1 MSTQYRIGHLG
12 AQGDGIANTERGP
25 VFIPFTLPGETVTAA
40 VTKDRGDLIAILEA
54 APNRVEPPCRHF
66 GTCGGCQ
73 LQHIANPDYLAW
85 KRHKVVQA
93 LKSQRLEPEVG
104 AIVPCAPH
112 SRRRVTFAVRKVDA
126 GILLGYNRH
135 LSHEII
141 DIVECPISLP
151 PIVEALDSLRAL
163 ARLSC
168 STSKPFRMTVTA
180 TAAGLDVAILD
191 SGKADDAARRTIAA
205 FALANR
211 FARVSVEGEVIVEPN
226 RPQVPIGASVV
237 TVPPGGFLQAV
248 ASAEEAMAA
257 LVLEHVGKSKRVAD
271 LFAGSGAFS
280 LRLATR
286 AEVHAVEGEAAALAA
301 LDRAFRFT
309 PGLKRITTEKRDL
322 FERPLTTKE
331 LDRFDA
337 VVFDPPRA
345 GAEALCKQLA
355 KSQVPK
361 VAAVSCNPLTL
372 ARDLAILTAGGYRTV
387 SVTPVD
393 QFLWSSH
400 VEAVAL
406 LEKPKKRR

>member
-1 MSTQYRIGHLG
+1 MSTQYRINHLG

-25 VFIPFTLPGETVTAA
+25 VYIPFTLPGETVTAA
-40 VTKDRGDLIAILEA
+40 VNKDRGDLIAIQEPA
-54 APNRVEPPCRHF
+54 ANRVEPPCRHF

-73 LQHIANPDYLAW
+73 LQHMATPDYLAW
-85 KRHKVVQA
+85 KRNKVMQA
-93 LKSQRLEPEVG
+93 LKSQALTPEFG
-104 AIVPCAPH
+104 DIIPCAPH
-112 SRRRVTFAVRKVDA
+112 SRRRVTFALRKVEA
-126 GILLGYNRH
+126 GMLLGYNRH

-141 DIVECPISLP
+141 DIVECPISVP
-151 PIVEALDSLRAL
+151 PIVEALGSLRAV

-168 STSKPFRMTVTA
+168 STNKPFRMTVTA
-180 TAAGLDVAILD
+180 TAAGLDVALLE
-191 SGKADDAARRTIAA
+191 SGKLDDAARKTIAD
-205 FALANR
+205 FALAHS
-211 FARVSVEGEVIVEPN
+211 FARVSVDGEIIVEPTK
-226 RPQVPIGASVV
+226 PQVSIGASQV

-248 ASAEEAMAA
+248 ASAEEAMAG
-257 LVLEHVGKSKRVAD
+257 LVLDHVGKAKRVAD

-280 LRLATR
+280 LRLAAR
-286 AEVHAVEGEAAALAA
+286 AEVHAVEGDAAPLAA

-309 PGLKRITTEKRDL
+309 PGLKRVTTEKRDL

-345 GAEALCKQLA
+345 GAEFLCKQIA

-372 ARDLAILTAGGYRTV
+372 ARDLAILTAGGYRIV

>member
-40 VTKDRGDLIAILEA
+40 VTKDRGDLIAVQEP

-73 LQHIANPDYLAW
+73 LQHMAMPDYLAW
-85 KRHKVVQA
+85 KRTKLVQA

-112 SRRRVTFAVRKVDA
+112 SRRRVTFAVRRSDA
-126 GILLGYNRH
+126 GLLLGYNRH
-135 LSHEII
+135 LSHDIV
-141 DIVECPISLP
+141 DIVECPISVP

-168 STSKPFRMTVTA
+168 STHKPFRMTVTA
-180 TAAGLDVAILD
+180 SASGLDVALVE
-191 SGKADDAARRTIAA
+191 SGKLDDRMRKTIAD
-205 FALANR
+205 FALANGL
-211 FARVSVEGEVIVEPN
+211 ARVSVDGEIIVEPTK
-226 RPQVPIGASVV
+226 PQVLVGASVV
-237 TVPPGGFLQAV
+237 TVPPGGFIQAV

-257 LVLEHVGKSKRVAD
+257 LVLDHVGKSKRVVD
-271 LFAGSGAFS
+271 LFSGSGAFS

-309 PGLKRITTEKRDL
+309 QGLKRVTTEKRDL

-345 GAEALCKQLA
+345 GAEDVCKQLA

-372 ARDLAILTAGGYRTV
+372 ARDLAILTAGGYRIT

>member
-40 VTKDRGDLIAILEA
+40 VNKDRGELIAIQEPA
-54 APNRVEPPCRHF
+54 DNRVEPPCRHF

-73 LQHIANPDYLAW
+73 LQHMAMPDYLAW
-85 KRHKVVQA
+85 KRNKVVQA
-93 LKSQRLEPEVG
+93 LKSQRLEPEVQD
-104 AIVPCAPH
+104 IIPCEPH
-112 SRRRVTFAVRKVDA
+112 SRRRVTFALRKVEA
-126 GILLGYNRH
+126 GMLLGYNRH
-135 LSHEII
+135 LSHEIV
-141 DIVECPISLP
+141 DIMECPISVP
-151 PIVEALDSLRAL
+151 PIVEALESLRAV

-168 STSKPFRMTVTA
+168 STNKPFRMTVTA
-180 TAAGLDVAILD
+180 TASGLDVALLE
-191 SGKADDAARRTIAA
+191 SGKLDDAARKTIAD

-211 FARVSVEGEVIVEPN
+211 FARVSVDGEVIVEPTK
-226 RPQVPIGASVV
+226 PQVSMGESVV

-248 ASAEEAMAA
+248 ASAEDAMAR
-257 LVLEHVGKSKRVAD
+257 LVLDHVGKAKRVAD

-280 LRLATR
+280 LRLAAR
-286 AEVHAVEGEAAALAA
+286 SEVHAVEGDAAPLAA

-309 PGLKRITTEKRDL
+309 PGLKRVTTEKRDL

-331 LDRFDA
+331 LDKFDA

-345 GAEALCKQLA
+345 GAEFLCKQLA

-372 ARDLAILTAGGYRTV
+372 ARDLAILTAGGYRIT

-400 VEAVAL
+400 VESVAL
-406 LEKPKKRR
+406 LEKLRKRR

>member
-1 MSTQYRIGHLG
+1 MSTQYRINHLG

-25 VFIPFTLPGETVTAA
+25 VYIPFTLPDETVTAA
-40 VTKDRGDLIAILEA
+40 VNKDRGDLIAIQEPA
-54 APNRVEPPCRHF
+54 ANRVEPPCRHF

-73 LQHIANPDYLAW
+73 LQHMAMPDYLAW
-85 KRHKVVQA
+85 KRNKVVQA
-93 LKSQRLEPEVG
+93 LKSQALTPEVG
-104 AIVPCAPH
+104 DIIPCAPH
-112 SRRRVTFAVRKVDA
+112 SRRRVTLALRKVEA
-126 GILLGYNRH
+126 GMLLGYNRH

-141 DIVECPISLP
+141 DIVECPISVP
-151 PIVEALDSLRAL
+151 PIVEALESLRAV

-168 STSKPFRMTVTA
+168 STNKPFRMTVTA
-180 TAAGLDVAILD
+180 TAAGLDVALLE
-191 SGKADDAARRTIAA
+191 SGKLDDAARKTIAD

-211 FARVSVEGEVIVEPN
+211 FARVSVDGEIIVEPTK
-226 RPQVPIGASVV
+226 PQVSMGASVV

-248 ASAEEAMAA
+248 ASAEGAMAA
-257 LVLEHVGKSKRVAD
+257 LVLDHIGKSKRVAD

-280 LRLATR
+280 LRLAAR
-286 AEVHAVEGEAAALAA
+286 AEVHAVEGDAAPLAA

-309 PGLKRITTEKRDL
+309 PGLKRVTTEKRDL

-345 GAEALCKQLA
+345 GAEFLCKQLA

-372 ARDLAILTAGGYRTV
+372 ARDLAILTAGGYRIT

>member
-40 VTKDRGDLIAILEA
+40 VNKDRGELIAIQEPA
-54 APNRVEPPCRHF
+54 ANRVEPPCRHF

-73 LQHIANPDYLAW
+73 LQHMAMPDYLAW
-85 KRHKVVQA
+85 KRNKVVQA
-93 LKSQRLEPEVG
+93 LKSQRLEPEVQD
-104 AIVPCAPH
+104 IIPCEPH
-112 SRRRVTFAVRKVDA
+112 SRRRVTFALRKVEA
-126 GILLGYNRH
+126 GMLLGYNRH
-135 LSHEII
+135 LSHEIV
-141 DIVECPISLP
+141 DIMECPISVP
-151 PIVEALDSLRAL
+151 PIVEALESLRAV

-168 STSKPFRMTVTA
+168 STNKPFRMTVTA
-180 TAAGLDVAILD
+180 TASGLDVALLE
-191 SGKADDAARRTIAA
+191 SGKLDDAARKTIAD

-211 FARVSVEGEVIVEPN
+211 FARVSVDGEVIVEPTK
-226 RPQVPIGASVV
+226 PQVSMGESVV

-248 ASAEEAMAA
+248 ASAEDAMAR
-257 LVLEHVGKSKRVAD
+257 LVLDHVGKAKRVAD

-280 LRLATR
+280 LRLAAR
-286 AEVHAVEGEAAALAA
+286 SEVHAVEGDAAPLAA

-309 PGLKRITTEKRDL
+309 PGLKRVTTEKRDL

-331 LDRFDA
+331 LDKFDA

-345 GAEALCKQLA
+345 GAEFLCKQLA

-372 ARDLAILTAGGYRTV
+372 ARDLAILTAGGYRIT

-400 VEAVAL
+400 VESVAL
-406 LEKPKKRR
+406 LEKLRKRR

>member
-40 VTKDRGDLIAILEA
+40 VNKDRGDLIAIQEA
-54 APNRVEPPCRHF
+54 ADNRVEPPCRHF

-73 LQHIANPDYLAW
+73 LQHMATPDYLAW
-85 KRHKVVQA
+85 KRNKVVQA
-93 LKSQRLEPEVG
+93 LKSQRLEPDVG
-104 AIVPCAPH
+104 DIVPCAPH
-112 SRRRVTFAVRKVDA
+112 SRRRVTFAVRKVEA
-126 GILLGYNRH
+126 GMLLGYNRH

-141 DIVECPISLP
+141 DITECPISVP
-151 PIVEALDSLRAL
+151 SIVEALESLRAV

-168 STSKPFRMTVTA
+168 STNKPFRMTVTA
-180 TAAGLDVAILD
+180 TVSGLDVALFE
-191 SGKADDAARRTIAA
+191 SGKLDDAARKTIAD
-205 FALANR
+205 FALASR
-211 FARVSVEGEVIVEPN
+211 FARVSVDGEIIVEPTK
-226 RPQVPIGASVV
+226 PQVSMGASVV
-237 TVPPGGFLQAV
+237 TFPPGGFLQAV
-248 ASAEEAMAA
+248 ASAEDAMVS
-257 LVLEHVGKSKRVAD
+257 LVLDHVGKSKRVAD

-286 AEVHAVEGEAAALAA
+286 SEVHAVEGEAAPLAA

-309 PGLKRITTEKRDL
+309 PGLKRVTTEKRDL

-331 LDRFDA
+331 LDKFDA

-345 GAEALCKQLA
+345 GAEFLCKQLA

-372 ARDLAILTAGGYRTV
+372 ARDLAILTAGGYRVT